1 MIVDFKEFIVT
12 DNTKEWSNGL
22 FFLKTYQNEKYLKNS
37 FIDEDKII
45 TPSELIKKLSL
56 EKIKVVGVTG
66 TNGKTTTTAAIYS
79 LLLDLGKKTALQGTR
94 GFFID
99 DKKIED
105 KSLTTPPILKNIK
118 HMYQALSENCEYF
131 VMEVSSHAIAQKRVE
146 GIDFSLKVFTNIS
159 QDHLDFHKTMKNYI
173 DTKNSFF
180 ADETPKLINKD
191 DSYVKFNIKNAYTY
205 GLENPSTFQVMAYS
219 IEKGI
224 SAVIRFANEIA
235 DFHSCLMG
243 LFNIYNLTA
252 AIGAVKILENEPL
265 DKICENIENFAGVS
279 GRMEVINHEPAIIVD
294 FAHTPDGM
302 KKVFESFPGK
312 DLVCV
317 FGAGG
322 DRDRKKRPIMGEI
335 ASRFCKKIYI
345 TSDNPRN
352 EKPKK
357 IMEEI
362 YEGVVEKDKA
372 ILIENRKEAIRKAI
386 EDMKEDE
393 VLLILG
399 KGDETYQEVNGKK
412 ISFDDREI
420 ARELLGIRN

>member
-1 MIVDFKEFIVT
+1 MIVDFKEFAVT
-12 DNTKEWSNGL
+12 DNTKEWNKEL
-22 FFLKTYQNEKYLKNS
+22 FFLKTYQNEKYLNS
-37 FIDEDKII
+37 SIDEDKII
-45 TPSELIKKLSL
+45 TPAELIKKLDL

-94 GFFID
+94 GFFIN

-105 KSLTTPPILKNIK
+105 KSLTTPPILTNIK
-118 HMYQALSENCEYF
+118 HMHQALNKDCEYF
-131 VMEVSSHAIAQKRVE
+131 IMEVSSHAIAQKRVE

-180 ADETPKLINKD
+180 ADETLKLINKD
-191 DSYVKFNIKNAYTY
+191 DSFVKFNIKNAYTY

-224 SAVIRFANEIA
+224 SGVIRFANEIA
-235 DFHSCLMG
+235 DFHSSLMG

-279 GRMEVINHEPAIIVD
+279 GRMEVINYEPAIIVD

-312 DLVCV
+312 DIICV

-322 DRDRKKRPIMGEI
+322 DRDRKKRALMGEI

-352 EKPKK
+352 EEPKK
-357 IMEEI
+357 IIEEI

-372 ILIENRKEAIRKAI
+372 ILIENRKAAIRKAI
-386 EDMKEDE
+386 EDLQKDE

-399 KGDETYQEVNGKK
+399 KGDETYQEINGKK

-420 ARELLGIRN
+420 VRELLGIRN